1 MAADGT
7 VCAVIG
13 DATTRNAGF
22 ASLRCTSGLV
32 VDLEAFQ
39 ARRMLPSN
47 PYDVVSDG
55 GNAGTS
61 VTERQTTSC
70 TST

>member
-1 MAADGT
+1 MGDLPSTHNSGQTHADLPGSP
-7 VCAVIG
+7 V
-13 DATTRNAGF
+13 
-22 ASLRCTSGLV
+22 RCTSGLV

-55 GNAGTS
+55 GNGWYVSDGAANN
-61 VTERQTTSC
+61 VLHR
-70 TST
+70 